1 MSKKDNPGT
10 ILQIVLTVLEA
21 IGTFKWLLPTEE
33 GRRFR
38 ELRRARRKWLKGKI
52 TDEQYEQIK
61 KDLAD
66 PSGTDAIGQ

>member
-33 GRRFR
+33 G
-38 ELRRARRKWLKGKI
+38 A
-52 TDEQYEQIK
+52 
-61 KDLAD
+61 
-66 PSGTDAIGQ
+66 AIPRTP

>member
-52 TDEQYEQIK
+52 TDEQYKQIK

-66 PSGTDAIGQ
+66 PSGTDAIE